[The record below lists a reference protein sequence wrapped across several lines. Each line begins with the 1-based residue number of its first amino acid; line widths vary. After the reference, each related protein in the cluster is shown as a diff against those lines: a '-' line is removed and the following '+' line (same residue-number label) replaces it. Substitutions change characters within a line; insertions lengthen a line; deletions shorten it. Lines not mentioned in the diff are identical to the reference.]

1 LTVDDSFVSVHEGI
15 RPVISDDE
23 VADDL
28 ISGSLKRSK
37 SYHADY
43 GQKTYG
49 AIKKLAAANPPDRKA
64 RQMKKLIEQADRLR
78 NKGQKS

>member
-1 LTVDDSFVSVHEGI
+1 MI
-15 RPVISDDE
+15 NNDE
-23 VADDL
+23 IADDL
-28 ISGSLKRSK
+28 ISGKLKRSK

-78 NKGQKS
+78 NKGRRS